1 MVQSRTH
8 TCNDLRMEHINQEVK
23 LCGWLENVRVVSA
36 GLAFLVLRD
45 FYGTTQI
52 VLETEDMIAAV
63 RELNKESTVSV
74 EGAVRERDSKNPNMP
89 TGDIEVVPAKI
100 EVLGRCLHNE
110 LPFPINRSREA
121 DETQRL
127 KYRYLDLR
135 NPEVKNN
142 IILRCN
148 VVAALR
154 AAMIGEGFLEIT
166 TPILTASSPEGARD
180 YLVPSRKQGAIWK

>member
-8 TCNDLRMEHINQEVK
+8 TCSELRMEHIGQEVK
-23 LCGWLENVRVVSA
+23 LVGWLENVRVVSA
-36 GLAFLVLRD
+36 NLAFMVLRD
-45 FYGTTQI
+45 FYGATQI
-52 VLETEDMIAAV
+52 VLETEAMV
-63 RELNKESTVSV
+63 FSVKELNKESTISV
-74 EGAVRERDSKNPNMP
+74 EGVVRERDSKNPNMP
-89 TGDIEVVPAKI
+89 TGDIEVVPSKI

-110 LPFPINRSREA
+110 LPFPISRSREA

-154 AAMIGEGFLEIT
+154 AAMIG
-166 TPILTASSPEGARD
+166 
-180 YLVPSRKQGAIWK
+180 